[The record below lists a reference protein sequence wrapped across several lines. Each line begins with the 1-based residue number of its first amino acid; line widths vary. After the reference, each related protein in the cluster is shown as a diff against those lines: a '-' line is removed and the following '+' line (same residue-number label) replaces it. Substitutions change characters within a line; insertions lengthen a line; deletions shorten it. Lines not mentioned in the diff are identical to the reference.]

1 MEHEEHLEEDFIE
14 NDITKIMIDNLHE
27 LGYKAEKIEDI
38 DGPYYSYYFSGA
50 SRIAESVCCIKI
62 EGLEFDC
69 MQILIRG

>member
-1 MEHEEHLEEDFIE
+1 
-14 NDITKIMIDNLHE
+14 MIDNLHE

-38 DGPYYSYYFSGA
+38 GGPYYSYYFSGA
-50 SRIAESVCCIKI
+50 SRIVESVCCIKI